1 MLTYQDYLREVKTDT
16 DKINFI
22 QKAINQHVNSDDYKK
37 AVEAYEY
44 YRQRNTAIM
53 QYQKILYTVTGKP
66 VEDVFS
72 ANHKTTSNFFYK
84 IITQMIQYSL
94 GNGLLLENEET
105 KEKFADDIDLEIK
118 KIFRYAAIEKISF
131 GFYNNGRIECF
142 KITEFVPLW
151 DEEDGSLKAGIR
163 FWQVDSSKP
172 LRATL
177 FELDGYTEYIREKGQ
192 PMKILRDKQKYI
204 KYKQTSEI
212 YGTEI
217 FDGENYPT
225 FPIIPAYCSDKKQS
239 MLEGIKEQIDAYDFI
254 KSGFANDLDDA
265 TQIYWLLQNTGGMD
279 DVDLA
284 KFMQRLKTTKIAN
297 IDADEG
303 GALTPYTIQVPYQS
317 REVYLERLEK
327 DIYSDAMALNVSSI
341 QAGNITATQIK
352 AAYEDINLRA
362 DAFEE
367 QVLEFMQA
375 VFDLAGIEN
384 EKVTF
389 NRSKVANTQ
398 EEIQTILSTGDLL
411 PMEYKVRKI
420 MALLGDIDHTAEV
433 LDMLK
438 AESLAMMNQNVGQEQ
453 GQEESEEED
462 NVEGEEA

>member
-1 MLTYQDYLREVKTDT
+1 MLTYQDFLRETTTDEN
-16 DKINFI
+16 KINFI
-22 QKAINQHVNSDDYKK
+22 QKAINQHTNSDDYKK

-66 VEDVFS
+66 IEDVFS

-94 GNGLLLENEET
+94 GNGLIFENENV
-105 KEKFADDIDLEIK
+105 KEKFTGDIDLKIK
-118 KIFRYAAIEKISF
+118 KIFRYAAIEKIAF
-131 GFYNNGRIECF
+131 GFYNNGNLECF
-142 KITEFVPLW
+142 KVTEFVPLW

-163 FWQVDSSKP
+163 FWQIDSSKP

-177 FELDGYTEYIREKGQ
+177 FELGGYTEYIREKSQ
-192 PMKILRDKQKYI
+192 PMRILKDKQKYI

-217 FDGENYPT
+217 FEGENYPT
-225 FPIIPAYCSDKKQS
+225 FPIIPAYCNDKKQS

-303 GALTPYTIQVPYQS
+303 GALTPYTVQVPYQS

-327 DIYSDAMALNVSSI
+327 DIYDDAMALNVSGI

-375 VFDLAGIEN
+375 VFELAGVEN
-384 EKVTF
+384 EKITF
-389 NRSKVANTQ
+389 NRSKVANTS

-411 PMEYKVRKI
+411 PIEYKIKKI
-420 MALLGDIDHTAEV
+420 LALLGDIDHTEEV
-433 LDMLK
+433 FDMLK
-438 AESLAMMNQNVGQEQ
+438 AESLAMMNQNVEP
-453 GQEESEEED
+453 EEG
-462 NVEGEEA
+462 NTEGEEA

>member
-1 MLTYQDYLREVKTDT
+1 MLTYQDFLREVATDEN
-16 DKINFI
+16 KINFI
-22 QKAINQHVNSDDYKK
+22 QKAINQHTNSDDYKK

-66 VEDVFS
+66 IEDVFS

-94 GNGLLLENEET
+94 GNGLIFENEKV
-105 KEKFADDIDLEIK
+105 KEKFAGDIDLKIK
-118 KIFRYAAIEKISF
+118 KIFRHAAIEKIAF
-131 GFYNNGRIECF
+131 GFYNNGNLECF
-142 KITEFVPLW
+142 KVTEFVPLW

-163 FWQVDSSKP
+163 FWQIDSSKP

-177 FELDGYTEYIREKGQ
+177 FELDGYTEYIREKSQ
-192 PMKILRDKQKYI
+192 PMRILKDKQKYI
-204 KYKQTSEI
+204 KYRQTSEI

-217 FDGENYPT
+217 FEGENYPT

-303 GALTPYTIQVPYQS
+303 GALTPYTVQVPYQS

-327 DIYSDAMALNVSSI
+327 DIYDDAMALNVSGI

-375 VFDLAGIEN
+375 VFELAGVEN
-384 EKVTF
+384 EKITF
-389 NRSKVANTQ
+389 NRSKVANTT

-411 PMEYKVRKI
+411 PTEYKVKKI
-420 MALLGDIDHTAEV
+420 IALLGDIDHTAEV

-438 AESLAMMNQNVGQEQ
+438 AESLAMMNQNVE
-453 GQEESEEED
+453 QEEG
-462 NVEGEEA
+462 NTEGEEA

>member
-1 MLTYQDYLREVKTDT
+1 MLTYQDFLREATTDEN
-16 DKINFI
+16 KINFI
-22 QKAINQHVNSDDYKK
+22 QKAINQHINSDDYKK

-66 VEDVFS
+66 IEDVFS

-94 GNGLLLENEET
+94 GNGLIFENENV
-105 KEKFADDIDLEIK
+105 KEKFTGDIDLKIK
-118 KIFRYAAIEKISF
+118 KIFRYAAIEKIAF
-131 GFYNNGRIECF
+131 GFYNNGNLECF
-142 KITEFVPLW
+142 KVTEFAPLW

-163 FWQVDSSKP
+163 FWQIDSSKP

-177 FELDGYTEYIREKGQ
+177 FELDGYTEYIREKSQ
-192 PMKILRDKQKYI
+192 PMRILKDKQKYI

-217 FDGENYPT
+217 FEGENYPT

-303 GALTPYTIQVPYQS
+303 GALTPYTVQVPYQS

-327 DIYSDAMALNVSSI
+327 DIYNDAMALNVSGI

-367 QVLEFMQA
+367 QVLEFMQS
-375 VFDLAGIEN
+375 VFELAGVEN
-384 EKVTF
+384 EKITF
-389 NRSKVANTQ
+389 NRSKVANTT
-398 EEIQTILSTGDLL
+398 EEIQTILSTGELL
-411 PMEYKVRKI
+411 PMEYKVKKI
-420 MALLGDIDHTAEV
+420 MALLGDIDHTEDV
-433 LDMLK
+433 LNMLK
-438 AESLAMMNQNVGQEQ
+438 AESLAMMNQNVGL
-453 GQEESEEED
+453 EESTEGEEG
-462 NVEGEEA
+462 NAEGEEA

>member
-1 MLTYQDYLREVKTDT
+1 MLTYQDFLREATTDEN
-16 DKINFI
+16 KINFI
-22 QKAINQHVNSDDYKK
+22 QKAINQHINSDDYKK

-66 VEDVFS
+66 IEDVFS

-94 GNGLLLENEET
+94 GNGLIFENENV
-105 KEKFADDIDLEIK
+105 KEKFAGDIDLKIK

-131 GFYNNGRIECF
+131 GFYNNGNLECF
-142 KITEFVPLW
+142 KLTEFVPLW

-163 FWQVDSSKP
+163 FWQIDSSKP

-177 FELDGYTEYIREKGQ
+177 FELDGYTEYIREKNQ
-192 PMKILRDKQKYI
+192 PMRILKDKQKYI

-217 FDGENYPT
+217 FEGENYAT
-225 FPIIPAYCSDKKQS
+225 FPIIPAYCNDKKQS

-303 GALTPYTIQVPYQS
+303 GALTPYTVQVPYQS

-327 DIYSDAMALNVSSI
+327 DIYNDAMALNVSGI

-375 VFDLAGIEN
+375 VFELAGVEN
-384 EKVTF
+384 EKITF
-389 NRSKVANTQ
+389 NRSKVVNTS
-398 EEIQTILSTGDLL
+398 EEIQTILSTGELL
-411 PMEYKVRKI
+411 PMEYKVKKI
-420 MALLGDIDHTAEV
+420 LALLGDIDHTEEV
-433 LDMLK
+433 FDMLK
-438 AESLAMMNQNVGQEQ
+438 AESLAMMNQNVEP
-453 GQEESEEED
+453 EES
-462 NVEGEEA
+462 NTEGEEA

>member
-1 MLTYQDYLREVKTDT
+1 MLTYQDFLREATTDEN
-16 DKINFI
+16 KINFI
-22 QKAINQHVNSDDYKK
+22 QKAINQHTNSDDYKK

-66 VEDVFS
+66 IEDVFS

-94 GNGLLLENEET
+94 GNGLSFENENV
-105 KEKFADDIDLEIK
+105 KEKFTGDIDLKIK
-118 KIFRYAAIEKISF
+118 KIFRYAAIEKIAF
-131 GFYNNGRIECF
+131 GFYNNGNLECF
-142 KITEFVPLW
+142 KVTEFVPLW

-163 FWQVDSSKP
+163 FWQIDSSKP

-177 FELDGYTEYIREKGQ
+177 FELDGYTEYIREKSQ
-192 PMKILRDKQKYI
+192 PMRILKDKQKYI

-217 FDGENYPT
+217 FEGENYPT

-303 GALTPYTIQVPYQS
+303 GALTPYTVQVPYQS

-327 DIYSDAMALNVSSI
+327 DIYDDAMALNVSGI

-375 VFDLAGIEN
+375 VFELAGVGN
-384 EKVTF
+384 EKITF
-389 NRSKVANTQ
+389 NRSKVANTS

-411 PMEYKVRKI
+411 PIEYKIKKI
-420 MALLGDIDHTAEV
+420 LALLGDIDHTGEV
-433 LDMLK
+433 FDMLK
-438 AESLAMMNQNVGQEQ
+438 AESLAMMNQNVEL
-453 GQEESEEED
+453 EEG
-462 NVEGEEA
+462 NTEGEEA

>member
-1 MLTYQDYLREVKTDT
+1 MLTYQDFLREATTDEN
-16 DKINFI
+16 KINFI
-22 QKAINQHVNSDDYKK
+22 QKAINQHINSDDYKK

-66 VEDVFS
+66 IEDVFS

-94 GNGLLLENEET
+94 GNGLTFENENV
-105 KEKFADDIDLEIK
+105 KEKFTGDIDLKIK
-118 KIFRYAAIEKISF
+118 KIFRYAAIEKIAF
-131 GFYNNGRIECF
+131 GFYNNGNLECF
-142 KITEFVPLW
+142 KVTEFVPLW

-163 FWQVDSSKP
+163 FWQIDSSKP

-177 FELDGYTEYIREKGQ
+177 FELDGYTEYIREKNQ
-192 PMKILRDKQKYI
+192 PMRILKDKQKYI

-217 FDGENYPT
+217 FEGENYPT
-225 FPIIPAYCSDKKQS
+225 FPIIPAYCNDKKQS

-284 KFMQRLKTTKIAN
+284 KFMKRLKTTKIAN

-303 GALTPYTIQVPYQS
+303 GALTPYTVQVPYQS

-327 DIYSDAMALNVSSI
+327 DIYNDAMALNVSGI

-375 VFDLAGIEN
+375 VFELAGVEN
-384 EKVTF
+384 EKITF
-389 NRSKVANTQ
+389 NRSKVANTS

-411 PMEYKVRKI
+411 PIEYKIKKI
-420 MALLGDIDHTAEV
+420 LALLGDIDHTEDV
-433 LDMLK
+433 LNMLK
-438 AESLAMMNQNVGQEQ
+438 AESLAMMNQNVGL
-453 GQEESEEED
+453 EESTEGEEG
-462 NVEGEEA
+462 NAEGEEA

>member
-1 MLTYQDYLREVKTDT
+1 MLTYQDFLREATTDEN
-16 DKINFI
+16 KINFI
-22 QKAINQHVNSDDYKK
+22 QKAINQHINSDDYKK

-66 VEDVFS
+66 IEDVFS

-94 GNGLLLENEET
+94 GNGLIFENENI
-105 KEKFADDIDLEIK
+105 KEKFTGDIDLKIK
-118 KIFRYAAIEKISF
+118 KIFRYAAIEKIAF
-131 GFYNNGRIECF
+131 GFYNNGNLECF
-142 KITEFVPLW
+142 KVTEFAPLW

-163 FWQVDSSKP
+163 FWQIDSSKP

-177 FELDGYTEYIREKGQ
+177 FELDGYTEYIREKSQ
-192 PMKILRDKQKYI
+192 PMRILKDKQKYI

-217 FDGENYPT
+217 FEGENYPT

-303 GALTPYTIQVPYQS
+303 GALTPYTVQVPYQS

-327 DIYSDAMALNVSSI
+327 DIYNDAMALNVSGI

-375 VFDLAGIEN
+375 VFELAGVEN
-384 EKVTF
+384 EKITF
-389 NRSKVANTQ
+389 NRSKVANTT

-411 PMEYKVRKI
+411 PVEYKIKKI
-420 MALLGDIDHTAEV
+420 LALLGDIDHTDDV
-433 LDMLK
+433 LNMLK
-438 AESLAMMNQNVGQEQ
+438 AESLAMMNQNVGL
-453 GQEESEEED
+453 EESTEGEEG
-462 NVEGEEA
+462 NAEGEEA

>member
-1 MLTYQDYLREVKTDT
+1 MLTYQDFLREATTDEN
-16 DKINFI
+16 KINFV
-22 QKAINQHVNSDDYKK
+22 QKAINQHTNSDDYKK

-66 VEDVFS
+66 IEDVFS

-94 GNGLLLENEET
+94 GNGLIFENENV
-105 KEKFADDIDLEIK
+105 KEKFTGDIDLKIK
-118 KIFRYAAIEKISF
+118 KIFRYAAIEGIAF
-131 GFYNNGRIECF
+131 GFYNNGNLECF
-142 KITEFVPLW
+142 KVTEFVPLW

-163 FWQVDSSKP
+163 FWQIDSSKP

-177 FELDGYTEYIREKGQ
+177 FELDGYTEYIREKSQ
-192 PMKILRDKQKYI
+192 PMRILKDKQKYI

-217 FDGENYPT
+217 FEGENYPT

-303 GALTPYTIQVPYQS
+303 GALTPYTVQVPYQS

-327 DIYSDAMALNVSSI
+327 DIYDDAMALNVSGI

-375 VFDLAGIEN
+375 VFELAGVEN
-384 EKVTF
+384 EKITF
-389 NRSKVANTQ
+389 NRSKVANTS

-411 PMEYKVRKI
+411 PIEYKIKKI
-420 MALLGDIDHTAEV
+420 LALLGDIDHTEEV
-433 LDMLK
+433 FDMLK
-438 AESLAMMNQNVGQEQ
+438 TESLAMMNQNVEP
-453 GQEESEEED
+453 E
-462 NVEGEEA
+462 

>member
-1 MLTYQDYLREVKTDT
+1 MLTYQDFLREVTTDEN
-16 DKINFI
+16 KINFI
-22 QKAINQHVNSDDYKK
+22 QKAINQHTNSDDYKK

-66 VEDVFS
+66 IEDVFS

-94 GNGLLLENEET
+94 GNGLIFENEKV
-105 KEKFADDIDLEIK
+105 KEKFAGDIDLKIK
-118 KIFRYAAIEKISF
+118 KIFRYAAIEKIAF
-131 GFYNNGRIECF
+131 GFYNNGNLECF
-142 KITEFVPLW
+142 KVTEFVPLW

-163 FWQVDSSKP
+163 FWQIDSSKP

-177 FELDGYTEYIREKGQ
+177 FELDGYTEYIREKSQ
-192 PMKILRDKQKYI
+192 PMRILKDKQKYI
-204 KYKQTSEI
+204 KYRQTSEI

-217 FDGENYPT
+217 FEGENYPT

-303 GALTPYTIQVPYQS
+303 GALTPYTVQVPYQS
-317 REVYLERLEK
+317 REAYLERLEK
-327 DIYSDAMALNVSSI
+327 DIYDDAMALNVSGI

-375 VFDLAGIEN
+375 VFELAGVEN
-384 EKVTF
+384 EKITF
-389 NRSKVANTQ
+389 TRSKVTNTT

-411 PMEYKVRKI
+411 PMEYKVKKI

-438 AESLAMMNQNVGQEQ
+438 AESLAMMNQNVT
-453 GQEESEEED
+453 
-462 NVEGEEA
+462 EGEEA

>member
-1 MLTYQDYLREVKTDT
+1 MLTYQDFLREATTDEN
-16 DKINFI
+16 KINFI
-22 QKAINQHVNSDDYKK
+22 QKAINQHINSDDYKK

-66 VEDVFS
+66 IEDVFS

-94 GNGLLLENEET
+94 GNGLIFENENV
-105 KEKFADDIDLEIK
+105 KEKFAGDIDLKIK
-118 KIFRYAAIEKISF
+118 KIFRYAAIEKIAF
-131 GFYNNGRIECF
+131 GFYNNGNLECF
-142 KITEFVPLW
+142 KVTEFVPLW

-163 FWQVDSSKP
+163 FWQIDSSKP

-177 FELDGYTEYIREKGQ
+177 FELDGYTEYIREKSQ
-192 PMKILRDKQKYI
+192 PMRILKDKQKYI
-204 KYKQTSEI
+204 KYRQTSEI

-217 FDGENYPT
+217 FEGENYPT

-303 GALTPYTIQVPYQS
+303 GALTPYTVQVPYQS

-327 DIYSDAMALNVSSI
+327 DIYDDAMALNVSGI

-375 VFDLAGIEN
+375 VFELAGVEN
-384 EKVTF
+384 EKITF
-389 NRSKVANTQ
+389 NRSKVANTT

-411 PMEYKVRKI
+411 PIEYKIKKI
-420 MALLGDIDHTAEV
+420 LALLGDIDHTEDV
-433 LDMLK
+433 FNMLK
-438 AESLAMMNQNVGQEQ
+438 AESLAMMNQNVEP
-453 GQEESEEED
+453 EEG
-462 NVEGEEA
+462 NTEGEEA

>member
-1 MLTYQDYLREVKTDT
+1 MLTYQDFLREATTDEN
-16 DKINFI
+16 KINFI
-22 QKAINQHVNSDDYKK
+22 QKAINQHINSDDYKK

-66 VEDVFS
+66 IEDVFS

-84 IITQMIQYSL
+84 IVTQMIQYSL
-94 GNGLLLENEET
+94 GNGLVFENENV
-105 KEKFADDIDLEIK
+105 KEKFTGDIDLKIK
-118 KIFRYAAIEKISF
+118 KIFRYAAIEKIAF
-131 GFYNNGRIECF
+131 GFYNNGNLECF
-142 KITEFVPLW
+142 KVTEFVPLW

-163 FWQVDSSKP
+163 FWQIDSSKP

-177 FELDGYTEYIREKGQ
+177 FELDGYTEYIREKSQ
-192 PMKILRDKQKYI
+192 PMRILKDKQKYI

-217 FDGENYPT
+217 FEGENYPT

-303 GALTPYTIQVPYQS
+303 GALTPYTVQVPYQS

-327 DIYSDAMALNVSSI
+327 DIYDDAMALNVSGI

-375 VFDLAGIEN
+375 VFELAGVEN
-384 EKVTF
+384 EKITF
-389 NRSKVANTQ
+389 NRSKVANTS

-411 PMEYKVRKI
+411 PIEYKIKKI
-420 MALLGDIDHTAEV
+420 LALLGDIDHTEEV
-433 LDMLK
+433 FDMLK
-438 AESLAMMNQNVGQEQ
+438 AESLAMMNQNTEP
-453 GQEESEEED
+453 EES
-462 NVEGEEA
+462 NTEGEEA

>member
-1 MLTYQDYLREVKTDT
+1 MLTYQDFLREATTDEN
-16 DKINFI
+16 KINFI
-22 QKAINQHVNSDDYKK
+22 QKAINQHINSDDYKK

-66 VEDVFS
+66 IEDVFS

-94 GNGLLLENEET
+94 GNGLTFENENV
-105 KEKFADDIDLEIK
+105 KEKFTGDIDLKIK
-118 KIFRYAAIEKISF
+118 KIFRYAAIEKIAF
-131 GFYNNGRIECF
+131 GFYNNGNLECF
-142 KITEFVPLW
+142 KVTEFVPLW

-163 FWQVDSSKP
+163 FWQIDNSKP

-177 FELDGYTEYIREKGQ
+177 FELDGYTEYIREKSQ
-192 PMKILRDKQKYI
+192 PMRILKDKQKYI

-217 FDGENYPT
+217 FEGENYPT

-303 GALTPYTIQVPYQS
+303 GALTPYTVQVPYQS

-327 DIYSDAMALNVSSI
+327 DIYNDAMALNVSGI

-375 VFDLAGIEN
+375 VFELAGVEN
-384 EKVTF
+384 EKITF
-389 NRSKVANTQ
+389 NRSKVVNTS

-411 PMEYKVRKI
+411 PIEYKIKKI
-420 MALLGDIDHTAEV
+420 LALLGDIDHTEEV
-433 LDMLK
+433 FDMLK
-438 AESLAMMNQNVGQEQ
+438 AESLAMMNQNVGQEE
-453 GQEESEEED
+453 G
-462 NVEGEEA
+462 NTEGEEA

>member
-1 MLTYQDYLREVKTDT
+1 MLTYQDFLREATTDEN
-16 DKINFI
+16 KINFI
-22 QKAINQHVNSDDYKK
+22 QKAINQHTNSDDYKK

-66 VEDVFS
+66 IEDVFS

-94 GNGLLLENEET
+94 GNGLTFENENV
-105 KEKFADDIDLEIK
+105 KEKFTGDIDLKIK
-118 KIFRYAAIEKISF
+118 KIFRYAAIEKIAF
-131 GFYNNGRIECF
+131 GFYNNGNLECF
-142 KITEFVPLW
+142 KVTEFVPLW

-163 FWQVDSSKP
+163 FWQIDSSKP

-177 FELDGYTEYIREKGQ
+177 FELDGYTEYIREKSQ
-192 PMKILRDKQKYI
+192 PMRILKDKQKYI

-217 FDGENYPT
+217 FEGENYPT

-303 GALTPYTIQVPYQS
+303 GALTPYTVQVPYQS

-327 DIYSDAMALNVSSI
+327 DIYDDAMALNVSGI

-375 VFDLAGIEN
+375 VFELAGVEN
-384 EKVTF
+384 EKITF
-389 NRSKVANTQ
+389 NRSKVANTS

-411 PMEYKVRKI
+411 PIEYKIKKI
-420 MALLGDIDHTAEV
+420 LALLGDIDHTEEV
-433 LDMLK
+433 FDMLK
-438 AESLAMMNQNVGQEQ
+438 AESLAMMNQNVEP
-453 GQEESEEED
+453 EEG
-462 NVEGEEA
+462 NTEGEEA

>member
-1 MLTYQDYLREVKTDT
+1 MLTYQDFLKEATTDEN
-16 DKINFI
+16 KINFI
-22 QKAINQHVNSDDYKK
+22 QKAINQHTNSDDYKK

-66 VEDVFS
+66 IEDVFS

-94 GNGLLLENEET
+94 GNGLTFGNENV
-105 KEKFADDIDLEIK
+105 KEKFAGDIDLKIK
-118 KIFRYAAIEKISF
+118 KIFRYAAIEKIAF
-131 GFYNNGRIECF
+131 GFYNNGNLECF
-142 KITEFVPLW
+142 KVTEFVPLW

-163 FWQVDSSKP
+163 FWQIDSSKP

-177 FELDGYTEYIREKGQ
+177 FELDGYTEYIREKSQ
-192 PMKILRDKQKYI
+192 PMRILKDKQKYI
-204 KYKQTSEI
+204 KYRQTSEI

-217 FDGENYPT
+217 FEGENYPT

-303 GALTPYTIQVPYQS
+303 GALTPYTVQVPYQS
-317 REVYLERLEK
+317 REAYLERLEK
-327 DIYSDAMALNVSSI
+327 DIYDDAMALNVSGI

-375 VFDLAGIEN
+375 VFELAGVEN
-384 EKVTF
+384 EKITF
-389 NRSKVANTQ
+389 TRSKVTNTT

-411 PMEYKVRKI
+411 PMEYKVKKI
-420 MALLGDIDHTAEV
+420 LALLGDIDHTKEV
-433 LDMLK
+433 FDMLK
-438 AESLAMMNQNVGQEQ
+438 AESLAMMNQNVT
-453 GQEESEEED
+453 
-462 NVEGEEA
+462 EGEEA

>member
-1 MLTYQDYLREVKTDT
+1 MLTYQDFLREATTDEN
-16 DKINFI
+16 KINFI
-22 QKAINQHVNSDDYKK
+22 QKAINQHINSDDYKK

-66 VEDVFS
+66 IEDVFS

-94 GNGLLLENEET
+94 GNGLVFENENV
-105 KEKFADDIDLEIK
+105 KEKFTGDIDLKIK
-118 KIFRYAAIEKISF
+118 KIFRYAAIEKIAF
-131 GFYNNGRIECF
+131 GFYNNGNLECF
-142 KITEFVPLW
+142 KVTEFVPLW

-163 FWQVDSSKP
+163 FWQIDSSKP

-177 FELDGYTEYIREKGQ
+177 FELDGYTEYIREKSQ
-192 PMKILRDKQKYI
+192 PMRILKDKQKYI

-303 GALTPYTIQVPYQS
+303 GALTPYTVQVPYQS

-327 DIYSDAMALNVSSI
+327 DIYNDAMALNVSGI

-375 VFDLAGIEN
+375 VFELAGVEN
-384 EKVTF
+384 EKITF
-389 NRSKVANTQ
+389 NRSKVANTS

-411 PMEYKVRKI
+411 PIEYKIKKI
-420 MALLGDIDHTAEV
+420 LALLGDIDHTEEV
-433 LDMLK
+433 FDMLK
-438 AESLAMMNQNVGQEQ
+438 AESLAMMNQNVEP
-453 GQEESEEED
+453 EES
-462 NVEGEEA
+462 NTEGEEA

>member
-1 MLTYQDYLREVKTDT
+1 MLTYQDFLREATTDEN
-16 DKINFI
+16 KINFI
-22 QKAINQHVNSDDYKK
+22 QKAINQHINSDDYKK

-66 VEDVFS
+66 IEDVFS

-94 GNGLLLENEET
+94 GNGLTFENEKV
-105 KEKFADDIDLEIK
+105 KEKFTGDIDLKIK
-118 KIFRYAAIEKISF
+118 KIFRYAAIEKIAF
-131 GFYNNGRIECF
+131 GFYNNGNLECF
-142 KITEFVPLW
+142 KVTEFAPLW

-163 FWQVDSSKP
+163 FWQIDSSKP

-177 FELDGYTEYIREKGQ
+177 FEIDGYTEYIREKSQ
-192 PMKILRDKQKYI
+192 PMRILKDKQKYI

-217 FDGENYPT
+217 FEGENYPT

-303 GALTPYTIQVPYQS
+303 GALTPYTVQVPYQS

-327 DIYSDAMALNVSSI
+327 DIYNDAMALNVSGI

-375 VFDLAGIEN
+375 VFELAGVGN
-384 EKVTF
+384 EKITF
-389 NRSKVANTQ
+389 NRSKVTNTS

-411 PMEYKVRKI
+411 PIEYKIKKI
-420 MALLGDIDHTAEV
+420 LALLGDIDHTEEV
-433 LDMLK
+433 FDMLK
-438 AESLAMMNQNVGQEQ
+438 AESLAMMNQNVEP
-453 GQEESEEED
+453 EESTEGEEG
-462 NVEGEEA
+462 NAEGEEA

>member
-1 MLTYQDYLREVKTDT
+1 MLTYQDFLREATTDEN
-16 DKINFI
+16 KINFI
-22 QKAINQHVNSDDYKK
+22 QKAINQHINSDDYKK

-66 VEDVFS
+66 IEDVFS

-94 GNGLLLENEET
+94 GNGLIFENENV
-105 KEKFADDIDLEIK
+105 KEKFTGDIDLKIK
-118 KIFRYAAIEKISF
+118 KIFRYAAIEKIAF
-131 GFYNNGRIECF
+131 GFYNNGNLECF
-142 KITEFVPLW
+142 KVTEFVPLW

-163 FWQVDSSKP
+163 FWQIDNSKP

-177 FELDGYTEYIREKGQ
+177 FELDGYTEYIREKNQ
-192 PMKILRDKQKYI
+192 PMRILKDKQKYI

-217 FDGENYPT
+217 FEGENYPT
-225 FPIIPAYCSDKKQS
+225 FPIIPAYCNDKKQS

-303 GALTPYTIQVPYQS
+303 GALTPYTVQVPYQS

-327 DIYSDAMALNVSSI
+327 DIYNDAMALNVSGI

-375 VFDLAGIEN
+375 VFELAGVEN
-384 EKVTF
+384 EKITF
-389 NRSKVANTQ
+389 NRSKVANTS

-411 PMEYKVRKI
+411 PIEYKIKKI
-420 MALLGDIDHTAEV
+420 LALLGDIDHTEDV
-433 LDMLK
+433 LNMLK
-438 AESLAMMNQNVGQEQ
+438 AESLAMMNQNVGL
-453 GQEESEEED
+453 EESTEGEED
-462 NVEGEEA
+462 NAEGEEA

>member
-1 MLTYQDYLREVKTDT
+1 MLTYQDFLREATTDEN
-16 DKINFI
+16 KINFI
-22 QKAINQHVNSDDYKK
+22 QKAINQHTNSDDYKK

-66 VEDVFS
+66 IEDVFS

-94 GNGLLLENEET
+94 GNGLTFENENV
-105 KEKFADDIDLEIK
+105 KEKFTGDIDLKIK
-118 KIFRYAAIEKISF
+118 KIFRYAAIEKIAF
-131 GFYNNGRIECF
+131 GFYNNGNLECF
-142 KITEFVPLW
+142 KVTEFVPLW

-163 FWQVDSSKP
+163 FWQIDSSKP

-177 FELDGYTEYIREKGQ
+177 FELDGYTEYIREKSQ
-192 PMKILRDKQKYI
+192 PMRILKDKQKYI

-217 FDGENYPT
+217 FEGENYPT

-303 GALTPYTIQVPYQS
+303 GALTPYTVQVPYQS

-327 DIYSDAMALNVSSI
+327 DIYDDAMALNASGI

-375 VFDLAGIEN
+375 VFELAGVEN
-384 EKVTF
+384 EKITF
-389 NRSKVANTQ
+389 NRSKVANTS

-411 PMEYKVRKI
+411 PIEYKIKKI
-420 MALLGDIDHTAEV
+420 LALLGDIDHTGEV
-433 LDMLK
+433 FDMLK
-438 AESLAMMNQNVGQEQ
+438 AESLAMMNQNVEP
-453 GQEESEEED
+453 EEG
-462 NVEGEEA
+462 NTEGEEA

>member
-1 MLTYQDYLREVKTDT
+1 MLTYQDFLREATTDEN
-16 DKINFI
+16 KINFI
-22 QKAINQHVNSDDYKK
+22 QKAINQHINSDDYKK

-66 VEDVFS
+66 IEDVFS

-94 GNGLLLENEET
+94 GNGLTFENENV
-105 KEKFADDIDLEIK
+105 KEKFTGDIDLNIK
-118 KIFRYAAIEKISF
+118 KIFRYAAIEKIAF
-131 GFYNNGRIECF
+131 GFYNNGNLECF
-142 KITEFVPLW
+142 KVTEHVPLW
-151 DEEDGSLKAGIR
+151 EEEDGSLKVGIR
-163 FWQVDSSKP
+163 FWQIDSSKP

-177 FELDGYTEYIREKGQ
+177 FELDGYTEYIREKSQ
-192 PMKILRDKQKYI
+192 PMRILKDKQKYI

-217 FDGENYPT
+217 FEGENYPT

-284 KFMQRLKTTKIAN
+284 KFMKRLKTTKIAN

-303 GALTPYTIQVPYQS
+303 GALTPYTVQVPYQS

-327 DIYSDAMALNVSSI
+327 DIYNDAMALNVSGI

-375 VFDLAGIEN
+375 VFELAGVEN
-384 EKVTF
+384 EKITF
-389 NRSKVANTQ
+389 NRSKVANTS

-411 PMEYKVRKI
+411 PIEYKIKKI
-420 MALLGDIDHTAEV
+420 LALLGDIDHTEEV
-433 LDMLK
+433 FDMLK
-438 AESLAMMNQNVGQEQ
+438 AESLAMMNQNVGL
-453 GQEESEEED
+453 EESTEGEEG
-462 NVEGEEA
+462 NAEGEEA

>member
-1 MLTYQDYLREVKTDT
+1 MLTYQDFLREATTDEN
-16 DKINFI
+16 KINFI
-22 QKAINQHVNSDDYKK
+22 QKAINQHINSDDYKK

-66 VEDVFS
+66 IEDVFS

-94 GNGLLLENEET
+94 GNGLIFENENV
-105 KEKFADDIDLEIK
+105 KEKFTGDIDLKIK
-118 KIFRYAAIEKISF
+118 KIFRYAAIEKIAF
-131 GFYNNGRIECF
+131 GFYNNGNLECF
-142 KITEFVPLW
+142 KVTEFVPLW

-163 FWQVDSSKP
+163 FWQIDSSKP

-177 FELDGYTEYIREKGQ
+177 FELDGYTEYIREKNQ
-192 PMKILRDKQKYI
+192 PMRILKDKQKYI

-303 GALTPYTIQVPYQS
+303 GALTPYTVQVPYQS

-327 DIYSDAMALNVSSI
+327 DIYNDAMALNVSGI

-375 VFDLAGIEN
+375 VFELADVEN
-384 EKVTF
+384 EKITF
-389 NRSKVANTQ
+389 NRSKVANTS
-398 EEIQTILSTGDLL
+398 EEIQTILSTGELL
-411 PMEYKVRKI
+411 PMEYKVKKI
-420 MALLGDIDHTAEV
+420 LALLGDIDHTEEV
-433 LDMLK
+433 FDMLK
-438 AESLAMMNQNVGQEQ
+438 AESLAMMNQNVEP
-453 GQEESEEED
+453 EES
-462 NVEGEEA
+462 NTEGEEA

>member
-1 MLTYQDYLREVKTDT
+1 MLTYQDFLREATTDEN
-16 DKINFI
+16 KINFI
-22 QKAINQHVNSDDYKK
+22 QKAINQHINSDDYKK

-66 VEDVFS
+66 IEDVFS

-94 GNGLLLENEET
+94 GNGLTFENENV
-105 KEKFADDIDLEIK
+105 KEKFTGDIDLKIK
-118 KIFRYAAIEKISF
+118 KIFRYAAIEKIAF
-131 GFYNNGRIECF
+131 GFYNNGNLECF
-142 KITEFVPLW
+142 KVTEFAPLW

-163 FWQVDSSKP
+163 FWQIDSSKP

-177 FELDGYTEYIREKGQ
+177 FELDGYTEYIREKSQ
-192 PMKILRDKQKYI
+192 PMRILKDKQKYI

-217 FDGENYPT
+217 FEGENYPT
-225 FPIIPAYCSDKKQS
+225 FPIIPAYCNDKKQS

-284 KFMQRLKTTKIAN
+284 KFMQRLKATKIAN

-303 GALTPYTIQVPYQS
+303 GALTPYTVQVPYQS

-327 DIYSDAMALNVSSI
+327 DIYDDAMALNVSGI

-375 VFDLAGIEN
+375 VFELAGVEN
-384 EKVTF
+384 EKITF
-389 NRSKVANTQ
+389 NRSKVTNTT
-398 EEIQTILSTGDLL
+398 EEIQTILSTGELL
-411 PMEYKVRKI
+411 PMEYKVKKI
-420 MALLGDIDHTAEV
+420 MALLGDIDHTEDV
-433 LDMLK
+433 LNMLK
-438 AESLAMMNQNVGQEQ
+438 AESLAMMNQNVEP
-453 GQEESEEED
+453 EESTEGEEG
-462 NVEGEEA
+462 NAEGEEA

>member
-1 MLTYQDYLREVKTDT
+1 MLTYQDFLREATTDEN
-16 DKINFI
+16 KINFI
-22 QKAINQHVNSDDYKK
+22 QKAINQHTNSDDYKK

-66 VEDVFS
+66 IEDVFS

-94 GNGLLLENEET
+94 GNGLIFENENV
-105 KEKFADDIDLEIK
+105 KEKFTGDIDLKIK
-118 KIFRYAAIEKISF
+118 KIFRYAAIEKIAF
-131 GFYNNGRIECF
+131 GFYNNGNLECF
-142 KITEFVPLW
+142 KVTEFAPLW
-151 DEEDGSLKAGIR
+151 DEENGSLKAGIR
-163 FWQVDSSKP
+163 FWQIDSSKP

-177 FELDGYTEYIREKGQ
+177 FELDGYTEYIREKSQ
-192 PMKILRDKQKYI
+192 PMRILKDKQKYI

-217 FDGENYPT
+217 FEGENYPT

-303 GALTPYTIQVPYQS
+303 GALTPYTVQVPYQS

-327 DIYSDAMALNVSSI
+327 DIYDDAMALNVSGI

-375 VFDLAGIEN
+375 VFELAGVEN
-384 EKVTF
+384 EKITF
-389 NRSKVANTQ
+389 NRSKVANTS

-411 PMEYKVRKI
+411 PIEYKIKKI
-420 MALLGDIDHTAEV
+420 LALLGDIDHTKEV
-433 LDMLK
+433 FDMLK
-438 AESLAMMNQNVGQEQ
+438 AESLAMMNQNVEP
-453 GQEESEEED
+453 EEG
-462 NVEGEEA
+462 NTEGEEA

>member
-1 MLTYQDYLREVKTDT
+1 MLTYQDFLREATTDEN
-16 DKINFI
+16 KINFI
-22 QKAINQHVNSDDYKK
+22 QKAINQHINSDDYKK

-66 VEDVFS
+66 IEDVFS

-94 GNGLLLENEET
+94 GNGLIFENENV
-105 KEKFADDIDLEIK
+105 KEKFTGDIDLKIK
-118 KIFRYAAIEKISF
+118 KIFRYAAIEKIAF
-131 GFYNNGRIECF
+131 GFYNNGNLECF
-142 KITEFVPLW
+142 KVTEFVPLW

-163 FWQVDSSKP
+163 FWQIDSSKP

-177 FELDGYTEYIREKGQ
+177 FELDGYTEYIREKNQ
-192 PMKILRDKQKYI
+192 PMRILKDKQKYI

-217 FDGENYPT
+217 FEGENYPT

-303 GALTPYTIQVPYQS
+303 GALTPYTVQVPYQS

-327 DIYSDAMALNVSSI
+327 DIYNDAMALNVSGI

-375 VFDLAGIEN
+375 VFELAGVEN
-384 EKVTF
+384 EKLTF
-389 NRSKVANTQ
+389 NRSKVANTT
-398 EEIQTILSTGDLL
+398 EEIQTILSTGELL
-411 PMEYKVRKI
+411 PMEYKVKKI
-420 MALLGDIDHTAEV
+420 MALLGDIDHTEDV
-433 LDMLK
+433 LNMLK
-438 AESLAMMNQNVGQEQ
+438 AESLAMMNQNVGL
-453 GQEESEEED
+453 EESTEGEEG
-462 NVEGEEA
+462 NAEGEEA

>member
-1 MLTYQDYLREVKTDT
+1 MLTYQDFLREATTDEN
-16 DKINFI
+16 KINFI
-22 QKAINQHVNSDDYKK
+22 QKAINQHINSDDYKK

-66 VEDVFS
+66 IEDVFS

-94 GNGLLLENEET
+94 GNGLVFENGNV
-105 KEKFADDIDLEIK
+105 KEKFTGDIDLKIK
-118 KIFRYAAIEKISF
+118 KIFRYAAIEKIAF
-131 GFYNNGRIECF
+131 GFYNNGNLECF
-142 KITEFVPLW
+142 KVTEFVPLW

-163 FWQVDSSKP
+163 FWQIDSSKP

-177 FELDGYTEYIREKGQ
+177 FELDGYTEYIREKNQ
-192 PMKILRDKQKYI
+192 PMRILKDKQKYI

-217 FDGENYPT
+217 FEGENYPT
-225 FPIIPAYCSDKKQS
+225 FPIIPAYCNDKKQS

-303 GALTPYTIQVPYQS
+303 GALTPYTVQVPYQS

-327 DIYSDAMALNVSSI
+327 DIYNDAMALNVSGI

-375 VFDLAGIEN
+375 VFKLAGVEN
-384 EKVTF
+384 EKITF
-389 NRSKVANTQ
+389 NRSKVANTT

-411 PMEYKVRKI
+411 PIEYKIKKI
-420 MALLGDIDHTAEV
+420 LALLGDIDHTEEV
-433 LDMLK
+433 FDMLK
-438 AESLAMMNQNVGQEQ
+438 AESLAMMNQNVGQEE
-453 GQEESEEED
+453 G
-462 NVEGEEA
+462 NTEGEEA

>member
-1 MLTYQDYLREVKTDT
+1 MLTYQDFLREATTDEN
-16 DKINFI
+16 KINFI
-22 QKAINQHVNSDDYKK
+22 QKAINQHINSDDYKK

-66 VEDVFS
+66 IEDVFS

-94 GNGLLLENEET
+94 GNGLVFENENV
-105 KEKFADDIDLEIK
+105 KEKFTGDIDLKIK
-118 KIFRYAAIEKISF
+118 KIFRYAAIEKIAF
-131 GFYNNGRIECF
+131 GFYNNGNLECF
-142 KITEFVPLW
+142 KVTEFVPLW

-163 FWQVDSSKP
+163 FWQIDSSKP

-177 FELDGYTEYIREKGQ
+177 FELDGYTEYIREKSQ
-192 PMKILRDKQKYI
+192 PMRILKDKQKYI

-217 FDGENYPT
+217 FDGENYPA

-303 GALTPYTIQVPYQS
+303 GALTPYTVQVPYQS

-327 DIYSDAMALNVSSI
+327 DIYNDAMALNVSGI

-375 VFDLAGIEN
+375 VFELAGVGN
-384 EKVTF
+384 EKITF
-389 NRSKVANTQ
+389 NRSKVVNTS

-411 PMEYKVRKI
+411 PIEYKIKKI
-420 MALLGDIDHTAEV
+420 LALLGDIDHTEEV
-433 LDMLK
+433 FDMLK
-438 AESLAMMNQNVGQEQ
+438 AESLAMMNQNVEP
-453 GQEESEEED
+453 EES
-462 NVEGEEA
+462 NTEGEEA

>member
-1 MLTYQDYLREVKTDT
+1 MLTYQDFLREATTDEN
-16 DKINFI
+16 KINFI
-22 QKAINQHVNSDDYKK
+22 QKAINQHTNSDDYKK

-66 VEDVFS
+66 IEDVFS

-94 GNGLLLENEET
+94 GNGLTFENENV
-105 KEKFADDIDLEIK
+105 KEKFTGDIDLKIK
-118 KIFRYAAIEKISF
+118 KIFRYAAIEKIAF
-131 GFYNNGRIECF
+131 GFYNNGNLECF
-142 KITEFVPLW
+142 KVTEFVPLW

-163 FWQVDSSKP
+163 FWQIDSSKP

-177 FELDGYTEYIREKGQ
+177 FELDGYTEYIREKSQ
-192 PMKILRDKQKYI
+192 PMRILKDKQKYI

-217 FDGENYPT
+217 FEGENYPT

-303 GALTPYTIQVPYQS
+303 GALTPYTVQVPYQS
-317 REVYLERLEK
+317 REVYLERLGK
-327 DIYSDAMALNVSSI
+327 DIYDDAMALNVSGI

-375 VFDLAGIEN
+375 VFELAGVEN
-384 EKVTF
+384 EKITF
-389 NRSKVANTQ
+389 NRSKVANTS

-411 PMEYKVRKI
+411 PIEYKIKKI
-420 MALLGDIDHTAEV
+420 LALLGDIDHTEEV
-433 LDMLK
+433 FDMLK
-438 AESLAMMNQNVGQEQ
+438 AESLAMMNQNN
-453 GQEESEEED
+453 ESEES
-462 NVEGEEA
+462 NTEGEEA

>member
-1 MLTYQDYLREVKTDT
+1 MLTYQDFLREATTDEN
-16 DKINFI
+16 KINFI
-22 QKAINQHVNSDDYKK
+22 QKAINQHINSDDYKK

-66 VEDVFS
+66 IEDVFS

-94 GNGLLLENEET
+94 GNGLIFENENV
-105 KEKFADDIDLEIK
+105 KEKFTGDIDLKIK
-118 KIFRYAAIEKISF
+118 KIFRYAAIEKIAF
-131 GFYNNGRIECF
+131 GFYNNGNLECF
-142 KITEFVPLW
+142 KVTEFVPLW

-163 FWQVDSSKP
+163 FWQIDSSKP

-177 FELDGYTEYIREKGQ
+177 FELDGYTEYIREKSQ
-192 PMKILRDKQKYI
+192 PMRILKDKQKYI

-217 FDGENYPT
+217 FEGENYPT
-225 FPIIPAYCSDKKQS
+225 FPIIPAYCNDKKQS

-279 DVDLA
+279 DIDLA

-303 GALTPYTIQVPYQS
+303 GALTPYTVQVPYQS

-327 DIYSDAMALNVSSI
+327 DIYNDAMALNVSGI

-375 VFDLAGIEN
+375 VFELAGVEN
-384 EKVTF
+384 EKITF
-389 NRSKVANTQ
+389 NRSKVANTS
-398 EEIQTILSTGDLL
+398 EEIQPILSTGDLL
-411 PMEYKVRKI
+411 PIEYKIKKI
-420 MALLGDIDHTAEV
+420 LALLGDIDHTEEV
-433 LDMLK
+433 FDMLK
-438 AESLAMMNQNVGQEQ
+438 AESLAMMNQNVEP
-453 GQEESEEED
+453 EEG
-462 NVEGEEA
+462 NTEGEEA

>member
-1 MLTYQDYLREVKTDT
+1 MLTYQDFLREATTDEN
-16 DKINFI
+16 KINFI
-22 QKAINQHVNSDDYKK
+22 QKAINQHINSDDYKK

-66 VEDVFS
+66 IEDVFS

-84 IITQMIQYSL
+84 IVTQFIQYSL
-94 GNGLLLENEET
+94 GNGLVFENENV
-105 KEKFADDIDLEIK
+105 KEKFTGDIDLKIK
-118 KIFRYAAIEKISF
+118 KIFRYAAIEKIAF
-131 GFYNNGRIECF
+131 GFYNNGNLECF
-142 KITEFVPLW
+142 KVTEFVPLW

-163 FWQVDSSKP
+163 FWQIDSSKP

-177 FELDGYTEYIREKGQ
+177 FELDGYTEYIREKNQ
-192 PMKILRDKQKYI
+192 PMRILKDKQKYI

-217 FDGENYPT
+217 FEGENYPT
-225 FPIIPAYCSDKKQS
+225 FPIIPAYCNDKKQS

-303 GALTPYTIQVPYQS
+303 GALTPYTVQVPYQS

-327 DIYSDAMALNVSSI
+327 DIYNDAMALNVSGI

-375 VFDLAGIEN
+375 VFKLAGVEN
-384 EKVTF
+384 EKITF
-389 NRSKVANTQ
+389 NRSKVANTT

-411 PMEYKVRKI
+411 PIEYKIKKI
-420 MALLGDIDHTAEV
+420 LALLGDIDHTEEV
-433 LDMLK
+433 FDMLK
-438 AESLAMMNQNVGQEQ
+438 AESLAMMNQNVGQEE
-453 GQEESEEED
+453 G
-462 NVEGEEA
+462 NTEGEEA

>member
-1 MLTYQDYLREVKTDT
+1 MLTYQDFLREATTDEN
-16 DKINFI
+16 KINFI
-22 QKAINQHVNSDDYKK
+22 QKAINQHTNSDDYKK

-53 QYQKILYTVTGKP
+53 QYQKILYTVTGKSI
-66 VEDVFS
+66 EDVFS

-94 GNGLLLENEET
+94 GNGLIFENENV
-105 KEKFADDIDLEIK
+105 KEKFTGDIDLKIK
-118 KIFRYAAIEKISF
+118 KIFRYAAIEKIAF
-131 GFYNNGRIECF
+131 GFYNNGNLECF
-142 KITEFVPLW
+142 KVTEFVPLW

-163 FWQVDSSKP
+163 FWQIDSSKP

-177 FELDGYTEYIREKGQ
+177 FELDGYTEYIREKSQ
-192 PMKILRDKQKYI
+192 PMRILKDKQKYI

-217 FDGENYPT
+217 FEGENYPT

-303 GALTPYTIQVPYQS
+303 GALTPYTVQVPYQS

-327 DIYSDAMALNVSSI
+327 DIYDDAMALNVSGI

-375 VFDLAGIEN
+375 VFELAGV
-384 EKVTF
+384 EKEKITF
-389 NRSKVANTQ
+389 NRSKVANTS

-411 PMEYKVRKI
+411 PIEYKIKKI
-420 MALLGDIDHTAEV
+420 LALLGDIDHTEEV
-433 LDMLK
+433 FDMLK
-438 AESLAMMNQNVGQEQ
+438 AESLAMMNQNN
-453 GQEESEEED
+453 ESEES
-462 NVEGEEA
+462 NTEGEEA

>member
-1 MLTYQDYLREVKTDT
+1 MLTYQDFLREATTDEN
-16 DKINFI
+16 KINFI
-22 QKAINQHVNSDDYKK
+22 QKAINQHINSDDYKK

-66 VEDVFS
+66 IEDVFS

-94 GNGLLLENEET
+94 GNGLTFENENV
-105 KEKFADDIDLEIK
+105 KEKFTGDIDLKIK
-118 KIFRYAAIEKISF
+118 KIFRYAAIEKIAF
-131 GFYNNGRIECF
+131 GFYNNGNLECF
-142 KITEFVPLW
+142 KVTEFVPLW

-163 FWQVDSSKP
+163 FWQIDSSKP

-177 FELDGYTEYIREKGQ
+177 FELDGYTEYIREKNQ
-192 PMKILRDKQKYI
+192 PMRILKDKQKYI

-217 FDGENYPT
+217 FEGENYPT
-225 FPIIPAYCSDKKQS
+225 FPIIPAYCNDKKQS

-303 GALTPYTIQVPYQS
+303 GALTPYTVQVPYQS

-327 DIYSDAMALNVSSI
+327 DIYNDAMALNVSGI

-375 VFDLAGIEN
+375 VFELAGVEN
-384 EKVTF
+384 EKITF
-389 NRSKVANTQ
+389 NRSKVANTS

-411 PMEYKVRKI
+411 PIEYKIKKI
-420 MALLGDIDHTAEV
+420 LALLGDIDHTEDV
-433 LDMLK
+433 LNMLK
-438 AESLAMMNQNVGQEQ
+438 AESLAMMNQNVGL
-453 GQEESEEED
+453 EESTEGEEG
-462 NVEGEEA
+462 NAEGEEA

>member
-1 MLTYQDYLREVKTDT
+1 MLTYQDFLREATTDEN
-16 DKINFI
+16 KINFI
-22 QKAINQHVNSDDYKK
+22 QKAINQHINSDDYKK

-66 VEDVFS
+66 IEDVFS

-94 GNGLLLENEET
+94 GNGLTFENENV
-105 KEKFADDIDLEIK
+105 KEKFTGDIDLKIK
-118 KIFRYAAIEKISF
+118 KIFRYAAIEKIAF
-131 GFYNNGRIECF
+131 GFYNNGNLECF
-142 KITEFVPLW
+142 KVTEFVPLW

-163 FWQVDSSKP
+163 FWQIDSSKP

-177 FELDGYTEYIREKGQ
+177 FELDGYTEYIREKNQ
-192 PMKILRDKQKYI
+192 PMRILKDKQKYI

-217 FDGENYPT
+217 FEGENYPT
-225 FPIIPAYCSDKKQS
+225 FPIIPAYCNDKKQS

-303 GALTPYTIQVPYQS
+303 GALTPYTVQVPYQS

-327 DIYSDAMALNVSSI
+327 DIYNDAMALNVSGI

-375 VFDLAGIEN
+375 VFELAGVEN
-384 EKVTF
+384 EKITF
-389 NRSKVANTQ
+389 NRSKVANTS
-398 EEIQTILSTGDLL
+398 EEIQTILSTGELL
-411 PMEYKVRKI
+411 PMEYKVKKI
-420 MALLGDIDHTAEV
+420 MALLGDIDHTEDV
-433 LDMLK
+433 LNMLK
-438 AESLAMMNQNVGQEQ
+438 AESLAMMNQNIEP
-453 GQEESEEED
+453 EEGNTEGKEG
-462 NVEGEEA
+462 NAEGEEA

>member
-1 MLTYQDYLREVKTDT
+1 MLTYQDFLKEATTDEN
-16 DKINFI
+16 KINFI
-22 QKAINQHVNSDDYKK
+22 QKAINQHTNSDDYKK

-66 VEDVFS
+66 IEDVFS

-94 GNGLLLENEET
+94 GNGLIFENENV
-105 KEKFADDIDLEIK
+105 KEKFTGDIDLKIK
-118 KIFRYAAIEKISF
+118 KIFRYAAIEKIAF
-131 GFYNNGRIECF
+131 GFYNNGNLECF
-142 KITEFVPLW
+142 KVTEFVPLW

-163 FWQVDSSKP
+163 FWQIDSSKP

-177 FELDGYTEYIREKGQ
+177 FELDGYTEYIREKSQ
-192 PMKILRDKQKYI
+192 PMRILKDKQKYI

-217 FDGENYPT
+217 FEGENYPT

-303 GALTPYTIQVPYQS
+303 GALTPYTVQVPYQS

-327 DIYSDAMALNVSSI
+327 DIYDDAMALNVSGI

-375 VFDLAGIEN
+375 VFELAGVEN
-384 EKVTF
+384 EKITF
-389 NRSKVANTQ
+389 SRSKVANTS

-411 PMEYKVRKI
+411 PIEYKIKKI
-420 MALLGDIDHTAEV
+420 LALLGDIDHTEEV
-433 LDMLK
+433 FDMLK
-438 AESLAMMNQNVGQEQ
+438 AESLAMMNQNVEP
-453 GQEESEEED
+453 E
-462 NVEGEEA
+462 

>member
-1 MLTYQDYLREVKTDT
+1 MLTYQDFLREATTDEN
-16 DKINFI
+16 KINFI
-22 QKAINQHVNSDDYKK
+22 QKAINQHINSDDYKK

-66 VEDVFS
+66 IEDVFS

-84 IITQMIQYSL
+84 IVTQFIQYSL
-94 GNGLLLENEET
+94 GNGLIFENENV
-105 KEKFADDIDLEIK
+105 KEKFTGDIDLKIK
-118 KIFRYAAIEKISF
+118 KIFRYAAIEKIAF
-131 GFYNNGRIECF
+131 GFYNNGNLECF
-142 KITEFVPLW
+142 KVTEFVPLW

-163 FWQVDSSKP
+163 FWQIDSSKP

-177 FELDGYTEYIREKGQ
+177 FELDGYTEYIREKNQ
-192 PMKILRDKQKYI
+192 PMRILKDKQKYI

-217 FDGENYPT
+217 FEGENYPT
-225 FPIIPAYCSDKKQS
+225 FPIIPAYCNDKKQS

-303 GALTPYTIQVPYQS
+303 GALTPYTVQVPYQS

-327 DIYSDAMALNVSSI
+327 DIYNDAMALNVSGI

-352 AAYEDINLRA
+352 ASYEDINLRA
-362 DAFEE
+362 DSFEE

-375 VFDLAGIEN
+375 VFELAGVEN
-384 EKVTF
+384 EKITF
-389 NRSKVANTQ
+389 NRSKVVNTT
-398 EEIQTILSTGDLL
+398 EEIQTILSTGELL
-411 PMEYKVRKI
+411 PMEYKVKKI
-420 MALLGDIDHTAEV
+420 MALLGDIDHTEDV
-433 LDMLK
+433 LNMLK
-438 AESLAMMNQNVGQEQ
+438 AESLAMMNQNVEP
-453 GQEESEEED
+453 EEG
-462 NVEGEEA
+462 NTEGEEA

>member
-1 MLTYQDYLREVKTDT
+1 MLTYQDFLREATTDEN
-16 DKINFI
+16 KINFI
-22 QKAINQHVNSDDYKK
+22 QKAINQHINSDDYKK

-66 VEDVFS
+66 IEDVFS

-94 GNGLLLENEET
+94 GNGLVFENENV
-105 KEKFADDIDLEIK
+105 KEKFTGDIDLKIK
-118 KIFRYAAIEKISF
+118 KIFRYAAIEKIAF
-131 GFYNNGRIECF
+131 GFYNNGNLECF
-142 KITEFVPLW
+142 KVTEFVPIW

-163 FWQVDSSKP
+163 FWQIDSSKP

-177 FELDGYTEYIREKGQ
+177 FELDGYTEYIREKSQ
-192 PMKILRDKQKYI
+192 PMRILKDKQKYI

-303 GALTPYTIQVPYQS
+303 GALTPYTVQVPYQS

-327 DIYSDAMALNVSSI
+327 DIYNDAMALNVSGI
-341 QAGNITATQIK
+341 EAGNITATQIK

-375 VFDLAGIEN
+375 VFELAGVEN
-384 EKVTF
+384 EKITF
-389 NRSKVANTQ
+389 NRSKVANTS

-411 PMEYKVRKI
+411 PIEYKIKKI
-420 MALLGDIDHTAEV
+420 LALLGDIDHTEDV
-433 LDMLK
+433 LNMLK
-438 AESLAMMNQNVGQEQ
+438 AESLAMMNQNVGL
-453 GQEESEEED
+453 EESTEGEES
-462 NVEGEEA
+462 NTEGEEA

>member
-1 MLTYQDYLREVKTDT
+1 MMERGIMLTYQDFLREATTDEN
-16 DKINFI
+16 KINFI
-22 QKAINQHVNSDDYKK
+22 QKAINQHINSDDYKK

-66 VEDVFS
+66 IEDVFS

-84 IITQMIQYSL
+84 IVTQFIQYSL
-94 GNGLLLENEET
+94 GNGLTFENEKV
-105 KEKFADDIDLEIK
+105 KEKFTGDIDLKIK
-118 KIFRYAAIEKISF
+118 KIFRYAAIEKIAF
-131 GFYNNGRIECF
+131 GFYNNGNLECF
-142 KITEFVPLW
+142 KVTEFVPLW

-163 FWQVDSSKP
+163 FWQIDSSKP

-177 FELDGYTEYIREKGQ
+177 FELDGYTEYIREKSQ
-192 PMKILRDKQKYI
+192 PMRILKDKQKYI

-217 FDGENYPT
+217 FEGENYPT

-303 GALTPYTIQVPYQS
+303 GALTPYTVQVPYQS

-327 DIYSDAMALNVSSI
+327 DIYNDAMALNVSGI

-375 VFDLAGIEN
+375 VFELAGVEN
-384 EKVTF
+384 EKITF
-389 NRSKVANTQ
+389 NRSKVANTS

-411 PMEYKVRKI
+411 PIEYKIKKI
-420 MALLGDIDHTAEV
+420 LALLGDIDHTEEV
-433 LDMLK
+433 FDMLK
-438 AESLAMMNQNVGQEQ
+438 AESLAMMNQNVEP
-453 GQEESEEED
+453 EES
-462 NVEGEEA
+462 NTEGEEA

>member
-1 MLTYQDYLREVKTDT
+1 
-16 DKINFI
+16 
-22 QKAINQHVNSDDYKK
+22 
-37 AVEAYEY
+37 
-44 YRQRNTAIM
+44 
-53 QYQKILYTVTGKP
+53 
-66 VEDVFS
+66 
-72 ANHKTTSNFFYK
+72 
-84 IITQMIQYSL
+84 MIQYSL
-94 GNGLLLENEET
+94 GNGLIFENENV
-105 KEKFADDIDLEIK
+105 KEKFTGDIDLKIK
-118 KIFRYAAIEKISF
+118 KIFRYAAIEKIAF
-131 GFYNNGRIECF
+131 GFYNNGNLECF
-142 KITEFVPLW
+142 KVTEFVPLW

-163 FWQVDSSKP
+163 FWQIDSSKP

-177 FELDGYTEYIREKGQ
+177 FELDGYTEYIREKNQ
-192 PMKILRDKQKYI
+192 PMRILKDKQKYI

-217 FDGENYPT
+217 FEGENYPT
-225 FPIIPAYCSDKKQS
+225 FPIIPAYCNDKKQS

-303 GALTPYTIQVPYQS
+303 GALTPYTVQVPYQS

-327 DIYSDAMALNVSSI
+327 DIYNDAMALNVSGI

-367 QVLEFMQA
+367 QVL
-375 VFDLAGIEN
+375 
-384 EKVTF
+384 
-389 NRSKVANTQ
+389 
-398 EEIQTILSTGDLL
+398 
-411 PMEYKVRKI
+411 
-420 MALLGDIDHTAEV
+420 
-433 LDMLK
+433 
-438 AESLAMMNQNVGQEQ
+438 
-453 GQEESEEED
+453 
-462 NVEGEEA
+462 

>member
-1 MLTYQDYLREVKTDT
+1 MLTYQDFLREATTDEN
-16 DKINFI
+16 KINFI
-22 QKAINQHVNSDDYKK
+22 QKAINQHTNSDDYKK

-66 VEDVFS
+66 IEDVFS

-94 GNGLLLENEET
+94 GNGLVFENENV
-105 KEKFADDIDLEIK
+105 KEKFTGDIDLKIK
-118 KIFRYAAIEKISF
+118 KIFRYAAIEKIAF
-131 GFYNNGRIECF
+131 GFYNNGNLECF
-142 KITEFVPLW
+142 KVTEFVPLW

-163 FWQVDSSKP
+163 FWQIDSSKP

-177 FELDGYTEYIREKGQ
+177 FELDGYTEYIREKSQ
-192 PMKILRDKQKYI
+192 PMRILKDKQKYI

-217 FDGENYPT
+217 FEGENYPT

-303 GALTPYTIQVPYQS
+303 GALTPYTVQVPYQS

-327 DIYSDAMALNVSSI
+327 DIYDDAMALNVSGI

-375 VFDLAGIEN
+375 VFELAGVEN
-384 EKVTF
+384 EKITF
-389 NRSKVANTQ
+389 NRSKVANTS

-411 PMEYKVRKI
+411 PIEYKIKKI
-420 MALLGDIDHTAEV
+420 LALLGDIDHTEEV
-433 LDMLK
+433 FDMLK
-438 AESLAMMNQNVGQEQ
+438 AESLAMMNQNVEL
-453 GQEESEEED
+453 EEG
-462 NVEGEEA
+462 NTEGEEA

>member
-1 MLTYQDYLREVKTDT
+1 MLTYQDFLREATTDEN
-16 DKINFI
+16 KINFI
-22 QKAINQHVNSDDYKK
+22 QKAINQHTNSDDYKK

-66 VEDVFS
+66 IEDVFS

-94 GNGLLLENEET
+94 GNGLIFENENV
-105 KEKFADDIDLEIK
+105 KEKFTGDIDLKIK
-118 KIFRYAAIEKISF
+118 KIFRYAAIEKIAF
-131 GFYNNGRIECF
+131 GFYNNGNLECF
-142 KITEFVPLW
+142 KVTEFAPLW

-163 FWQVDSSKP
+163 FWQIDSSKP

-177 FELDGYTEYIREKGQ
+177 FELDGYTEYIREKSQ
-192 PMKILRDKQKYI
+192 PMRILKDKQKYI

-217 FDGENYPT
+217 FEGENYPT

-297 IDADEG
+297 LDADEG
-303 GALTPYTIQVPYQS
+303 GALTPYTVQVPYQS

-327 DIYSDAMALNVSSI
+327 DIYDDAMALNVSGI

-375 VFDLAGIEN
+375 VFELAGVGK
-384 EKVTF
+384 EKITF
-389 NRSKVANTQ
+389 NRSKVANTS

-411 PMEYKVRKI
+411 PIEYKIKKI
-420 MALLGDIDHTAEV
+420 LALLGDIDHTAEV
-433 LDMLK
+433 FDMLK
-438 AESLAMMNQNVGQEQ
+438 AESLAMMNQNNEP
-453 GQEESEEED
+453 EES
-462 NVEGEEA
+462 NTEGEEA

>member
-1 MLTYQDYLREVKTDT
+1 MLTYQDFLREATTDEN
-16 DKINFI
+16 KINFI
-22 QKAINQHVNSDDYKK
+22 QKAINQHINSDDYKK

-66 VEDVFS
+66 IEDVFS

-94 GNGLLLENEET
+94 GNGLTFENENV
-105 KEKFADDIDLEIK
+105 KEKFTGDIDLKIK
-118 KIFRYAAIEKISF
+118 KIFRYAAIEKIAF
-131 GFYNNGRIECF
+131 GFYNNGNLECF
-142 KITEFVPLW
+142 KVTEFVPLW

-163 FWQVDSSKP
+163 FWQIDSSKP

-177 FELDGYTEYIREKGQ
+177 FELDGYTEYIREKNQ
-192 PMKILRDKQKYI
+192 PMRILKDKQKYI

-217 FDGENYPT
+217 FEGENYPT

-303 GALTPYTIQVPYQS
+303 GALTPYTVQVPYQS

-327 DIYSDAMALNVSSI
+327 DIYNDAMALNVSGI

-375 VFDLAGIEN
+375 VFELAGVEN
-384 EKVTF
+384 EKITF
-389 NRSKVANTQ
+389 NRSKVANTS

-411 PMEYKVRKI
+411 PIEYKIKKI
-420 MALLGDIDHTAEV
+420 LALLGDIDHTEEV
-433 LDMLK
+433 FDMLK
-438 AESLAMMNQNVGQEQ
+438 AESLAMMNQNVEP
-453 GQEESEEED
+453 EES
-462 NVEGEEA
+462 NTEGEEA